1 MTPALIFDNKTGS
14 GNKYGSQ
21 HRWLLSSLLIAI
33 VLLSL
38 APSLRLLIE
47 ALSDLTQGRQSPL
60 WQVLNS
66 ASTWRALWQSL
77 YTSGLGML
85 IALILGS
92 LFAFAITLTNVRGKA
107 WLVFCFMLPMMIP
120 PQVTALSWLQLFGPA
135 SPLLKSM
142 GIAPPLGSPQP
153 LYSAEGIALLLGI
166 QSAPLVF
173 LALRTSLLSLP
184 RELIEAARISG
195 AKQTQVW
202 GHIILP
208 VTRSGLIAGGAMA
221 FISSLG
227 NFGIPAML
235 GIPAGYYV
243 LPTLIYQRMANF
255 GTGVLAE
262 MAALSLLIGL
272 LALAG
277 VALQQQ
283 LMNRSRFGLGGHSG
297 RSHDFTLG
305 SWRSLVTATLVGILL
320 IILVAP
326 LLALII
332 SSLVPAMGVPL
343 NAETAT
349 LNAYAEVMGRQGA
362 TWRAV
367 NNSLWLAG
375 SAAVVLM
382 LLSLPLAYRLQRL
395 PERWRGVVLS
405 AIEIPYAL
413 PGVVLAIACILLFV
427 RPLPII
433 NVALYGTLGLI
444 FIAYLAR
451 FLVVCVK
458 PVATSLAQLDPS
470 LEEAAQLAG
479 AGPWRRLGSIILPLV
494 APALFAGGLL
504 VFLLAVN
511 ELTVSALLWSAGN
524 ETLGVLIF
532 NLDEGGESVLASAVS
547 VLVVIMVASLML
559 TLSLLAPRLP
569 KGVIPWQS

>member
-1 MTPALIFDNKTGS
+1 MSPSLNV
-14 GNKYGSQ
+14 GSQ
-21 HRWLLSSLLIAI
+21 HRWLLTLLTLLV

-38 APSLRLLIE
+38 APSLRLLME
-47 ALSDLTQGRQSPL
+47 ALSDLGQGSSAPL
-60 WQVLNS
+60 WKVLNA
-66 ASTWRALWQSL
+66 ASTWRALWHSL

-85 IALILGS
+85 IALVLGS
-92 LFAFAITLTNVRGKA
+92 LFAFVITLTDIRGKA

-135 SPLLKSM
+135 SPLLKSIGM
-142 GIAPPLGSPQP
+142 APPLGSPQP

-173 LALRTSLLSLP
+173 LALRTSLMSLP
-184 RELIEAARISG
+184 RELVEAARISG
-195 AKQTQVW
+195 ARQGQVW

-208 VTRSGLIAGGAMA
+208 VTRHGLIAGAAMA

-227 NFGIPAML
+227 NFGTPAML

-262 MAALSLLIGL
+262 MAALSLLIGV

-277 VALQQQ
+277 VALQQYW
-283 LMNRSRFGLGGHSG
+283 MNRSRFGLGGHGG
-297 RSHDFTLG
+297 RAHDF
-305 SWRSLVTATLVGILL
+305 SLVRWRTGVTTLL
-320 IILVAP
+320 IMVLLLILVAP
-326 LLALII
+326 LLALVV

-343 NAETAT
+343 SLDTIT
-349 LNAYAEVMGRQGA
+349 LNAYHEVIGRQGA

-367 NNSLWLAG
+367 RNSFWLAG
-375 SAAVVLM
+375 GAALVLM
-382 LLSLPLAYRLQRL
+382 LCSLPLAYRLQRL
-395 PERWRGVVLS
+395 PPRLQQLTLS
-405 AIEIPYAL
+405 VIELPYAL

-427 RPLPII
+427 RPLPLI
-433 NVALYGTLGLI
+433 NLALYGTLGLI
-444 FIAYLAR
+444 FVAYLAR
-451 FLVVCVK
+451 FLVVCLK
-458 PVATSLAQLDPS
+458 PVSASLAQLDPS

-479 AGPWRRLGSIILPLV
+479 AGPWRRLATIVMPLI
-494 APALFAGGLL
+494 APSLFAGGLL

-532 NLDEGGESVLASAVS
+532 NLDEGGESVLASAVA
-547 VLVVIMVASLML
+547 VLVVAMVATLMLLLSLM
-559 TLSLLAPRLP
+559 APRLP
-569 KGVIPWQS
+569 KGVVPWQG

>member
-1 MTPALIFDNKTGS
+1 MTPSLTDS
-14 GNKYGSQ
+14 SQ

-38 APSLRLLIE
+38 APSVRLLIE
-47 ALSDLTQGRQSPL
+47 ALSDLGQGRQSPL
-60 WQVLNS
+60 GQVLNS

-85 IALILGS
+85 IALVLGS
-92 LFAFAITLTNVRGKA
+92 LFAFSITLTNVRGKT

-135 SPLLKSM
+135 SPLLKSIGM
-142 GIAPPLGSPQP
+142 APPLGSPQP
-153 LYSAEGIALLLGI
+153 LYSADGIALLLGI
-166 QSAPLVF
+166 QGAPLVF

-195 AKQTQVW
+195 ARQTQVW

-235 GIPAGYYV
+235 GIPAGYFV

-277 VALQQQ
+277 VALQQH
-283 LMNRSRFGLGGHSG
+283 LMRHSRFGLGGHSG

-305 SWRSLVTATLVGILL
+305 RWRTPVTATLVGILL

-362 TWRAV
+362 TWRAAH
-367 NNSLWLAG
+367 NSLWLAG

-395 PERWRGVVLS
+395 PDRWRGVVLS

-433 NVALYGTLGLI
+433 HVALYGTLGLI

-458 PVATSLAQLDPS
+458 PVAASLAQLDAS

-479 AGPWRRLGSIILPLV
+479 AGPLRRLGGIILPLV

-559 TLSLLAPRLP
+559 SLSLLASRLP
-569 KGVIPWQS
+569 KGVIPWQG

>member
-1 MTPALIFDNKTGS
+1 MTPALTFDK
-14 GNKYGSQ
+14 KYGSQ
-21 HRWLLSSLLIAI
+21 HRWLLSSLLIGI

-47 ALSDLTQGRQSPL
+47 ALSDLSQGRQSPL

-66 ASTWRALWQSL
+66 ASTWRALWHSL

-85 IALILGS
+85 IALVLGS
-92 LFAFAITLTNVRGKA
+92 LFAFAITLTNVRGKT

-135 SPLLKSM
+135 SPLLKSIGM
-142 GIAPPLGSPQP
+142 APPMGSPQP

-243 LPTLIYQRMANF
+243 LPTLIYQRMASF

-277 VALQQQ
+277 VALQQH
-283 LMNRSRFGLGGHSG
+283 LMGRSRFGLGGHSG

-305 SWRSLVTATLVGILL
+305 RWRTLVMATLVGTLL

-326 LLALII
+326 LLALVV
-332 SSLVPAMGVPL
+332 SSLVPAVGVPL
-343 NAETAT
+343 NANTAT
-349 LNAYAEVMGRQGA
+349 LNAYAEVVGRQGA

-367 NNSLWLAG
+367 RNSLWLAG

-382 LLSLPLAYRLQRL
+382 LLCLPLTYRLQRL

-444 FIAYLAR
+444 FVAYLAR

-458 PVATSLAQLDPS
+458 PVAASLAQLDPS

-479 AGPWRRLGSIILPLV
+479 AGPWRRLSGIVLPLV

-524 ETLGVLIF
+524 ETIGVLIF
-532 NLDEGGESVLASAVS
+532 NLDQGGESVLAAAVS

-559 TLSLLAPRLP
+559 ALSFLAPRLP
-569 KGVIPWQS
+569 KGVIPWQG

>member
-1 MTPALIFDNKTGS
+1 MSPSLTQ
-14 GNKYGSQ
+14 GSQ
-21 HRWLLSSLLIAI
+21 HRWLLTLLTLTV

-38 APSLRLLIE
+38 APSLRLLVE
-47 ALSDLTQGRQSPL
+47 ALSDLTQGGNAPL
-60 WQVLNS
+60 WRVLQS
-66 ASTWRALWQSL
+66 ASTWRALWHSL

-85 IALILGS
+85 IALALGS
-92 LFAFAITLTNVRGKA
+92 LFAFVITLTDIRGKA

-135 SPLLKSM
+135 SPLLKSIGM
-142 GIAPPLGSPQP
+142 APPLGSPQP

-184 RELIEAARISG
+184 RELVEAARISG
-195 AKQTQVW
+195 ARQNQVW
-202 GHIILP
+202 RHIVLP
-208 VTRSGLIAGGAMA
+208 VTRSGLVAGAAMA

-235 GIPAGYYV
+235 GIPASYYV
-243 LPTLIYQRMANF
+243 LPTLIYQRMASF

-262 MAALSLLIGL
+262 MAALSLLIGV

-277 VALQQQ
+277 VALQQHW
-283 LMNRSRFGLGGHSG
+283 MGRSRFGLVGHSG
-297 RSHDFTLG
+297 RAHDFSLG
-305 SWRSLVTATLVGILL
+305 RFRSLVTTLLVSVLL
-320 IILVAP
+320 VILVAP
-326 LLALII
+326 LVALVV

-343 NAETAT
+343 NADTAT
-349 LNAYAEVMGRQGA
+349 LNAYHEVIGRQGA
-362 TWRAV
+362 TWRAMR
-367 NNSLWLAG
+367 NSFWLAG
-375 SAAVVLM
+375 GAAVVLM
-382 LLSLPLAYRLQRL
+382 LCSLPLAYHLQRL
-395 PERWRGVVLS
+395 PARLQNLTLS
-405 AIEIPYAL
+405 IIELPYAL

-444 FIAYLAR
+444 FVAYLAR
-451 FLVVCVK
+451 FLVVCLK
-458 PVATSLAQLDPS
+458 PVSASLAQLDPS

-479 AGPWRRLGSIILPLV
+479 AGPWRRLSTIVMPLI

-547 VLVVIMVASLML
+547 VLVVLMVASLML
-559 TLSLLAPRLP
+559 SLSLLAPRLP
-569 KGVIPWQS
+569 KGVVPWQG

>member
-1 MTPALIFDNKTGS
+1 MTPAITYD
-14 GNKYGSQ
+14 NKYGSQ

-47 ALSDLTQGRQSPL
+47 ALSDLSQGRQSPL

-66 ASTWRALWQSL
+66 ASTWRALWRSL

-85 IALILGS
+85 IALVLGS
-92 LFAFAITLTNVRGKA
+92 LFAFAITLTNVRGKS

-135 SPLLKSM
+135 SPLLKSIGM
-142 GIAPPLGSPQP
+142 EPPLGSPQP

-195 AKQTQVW
+195 AKQAQVW

-243 LPTLIYQRMANF
+243 LPTLIYQRMASF

-277 VALQQQ
+277 VALQQH
-283 LMNRSRFGLGGHSG
+283 LMGRSRFGLGGHSG

-305 SWRSLVTATLVGILL
+305 RWRTLVTSTLVGILL

-326 LLALII
+326 LLALVV
-332 SSLVPAMGVPL
+332 SSLVPAVGVPL
-343 NAETAT
+343 NANTAS
-349 LNAYAEVMGRQGA
+349 LNAYAEVIGRQGA

-367 NNSLWLAG
+367 RNSLWLAG

-395 PERWRGVVLS
+395 PERWRSVVLS

-444 FIAYLAR
+444 FVAYLAR

-458 PVATSLAQLDPS
+458 PVAASLAQLDSS

-479 AGPWRRLGSIILPLV
+479 AGPWRRLGGIILPLV

-532 NLDEGGESVLASAVS
+532 NLDQGGESVLASAVS

-559 TLSLLAPRLP
+559 ALSLLAPRLP
-569 KGVIPWQS
+569 KGVIPWQG

>member
-1 MTPALIFDNKTGS
+1 MMSPSLNV
-14 GNKYGSQ
+14 GSQ
-21 HRWLLSSLLIAI
+21 HRWLLTLLTLLV

-38 APSLRLLIE
+38 APSLRLLME
-47 ALSDLTQGRQSPL
+47 ALSDLGQGSSAPL
-60 WQVLNS
+60 WKVLNA
-66 ASTWRALWQSL
+66 ASTWRALWHSL

-85 IALILGS
+85 IALVLGS
-92 LFAFAITLTNVRGKA
+92 LFAFVITLTDIRGKA

-135 SPLLKSM
+135 SPLLKSIGM
-142 GIAPPLGSPQP
+142 APPLGSPQP

-173 LALRTSLLSLP
+173 LALRTSLMSLP
-184 RELIEAARISG
+184 RELVEAARISG
-195 AKQTQVW
+195 ARQGQVW

-208 VTRSGLIAGGAMA
+208 VTRHGLIAGAAMA

-262 MAALSLLIGL
+262 MAALSLLIGV

-277 VALQQQ
+277 VALQQYW
-283 LMNRSRFGLGGHSG
+283 MNRSRFGLGGHGG
-297 RSHDFTLG
+297 RAHDFSLGRWRTGVTTL
-305 SWRSLVTATLVGILL
+305 LVMVLL
-320 IILVAP
+320 LILVAP
-326 LLALII
+326 LLALVV

-343 NAETAT
+343 SLDTIT
-349 LNAYAEVMGRQGA
+349 LNAYHEVIGRQGA

-367 NNSLWLAG
+367 RNSFWLAG
-375 SAAVVLM
+375 GAALVLM
-382 LLSLPLAYRLQRL
+382 LCSLPLAYRLQRL
-395 PERWRGVVLS
+395 PPRLQQLTLS
-405 AIEIPYAL
+405 VIELPYAL

-427 RPLPII
+427 RPLPLI
-433 NVALYGTLGLI
+433 NLALYGTLGLI
-444 FIAYLAR
+444 FVAYLAR
-451 FLVVCVK
+451 FLVVCLK
-458 PVATSLAQLDPS
+458 PVSASLAQLDPS

-479 AGPWRRLGSIILPLV
+479 AGPWRRLATIVMPLI
-494 APALFAGGLL
+494 APSLFAGGLL

-532 NLDEGGESVLASAVS
+532 NLDEGGESVLASAVA
-547 VLVVIMVASLML
+547 VLVVAMVATLMLLLSLM
-559 TLSLLAPRLP
+559 APRLP
-569 KGVIPWQS
+569 KGVVPWQG

>member
-1 MTPALIFDNKTGS
+1 MSPSLNV
-14 GNKYGSQ
+14 GSQ
-21 HRWLLSSLLIAI
+21 HRWLLTLLTLLV

-38 APSLRLLIE
+38 APSLRLLME
-47 ALSDLTQGRQSPL
+47 ALSDLGQGSSAPL
-60 WQVLNS
+60 WKVLNA
-66 ASTWRALWQSL
+66 ASTWRALWHSL

-85 IALILGS
+85 IALVLGS
-92 LFAFAITLTNVRGKA
+92 LFAFVITLTDIRGKA

-135 SPLLKSM
+135 SPLLKSIGM
-142 GIAPPLGSPQP
+142 APPLGSPQP

-173 LALRTSLLSLP
+173 LALRTSLMSLP
-184 RELIEAARISG
+184 RELVEAARISG
-195 AKQTQVW
+195 ARQGQVW

-208 VTRSGLIAGGAMA
+208 VTRHGLIAGAAMA

-277 VALQQQ
+277 VALQQYW
-283 LMNRSRFGLGGHSG
+283 MNRSRFGLGGHGG
-297 RSHDFTLG
+297 RAHDFSLG
-305 SWRSLVTATLVGILL
+305 RWRTGVTTLL
-320 IILVAP
+320 IMVLLLILVAP
-326 LLALII
+326 LLALVV

-343 NAETAT
+343 SLDTIT
-349 LNAYAEVMGRQGA
+349 LNAYHEVIGRQGA

-367 NNSLWLAG
+367 RNSFWLAG
-375 SAAVVLM
+375 GAALVLM
-382 LLSLPLAYRLQRL
+382 LCSLPLAYRLQRL
-395 PERWRGVVLS
+395 PPRLQQLTLS
-405 AIEIPYAL
+405 IIELPYAL

-427 RPLPII
+427 RPLPLI
-433 NVALYGTLGLI
+433 NLALYGTLGLI
-444 FIAYLAR
+444 FVAYLAR
-451 FLVVCVK
+451 FLVVCLK
-458 PVATSLAQLDPS
+458 PVSASLAQLDPS

-479 AGPWRRLGSIILPLV
+479 AGPWRRLATIVMPLI
-494 APALFAGGLL
+494 APSLFAGGLL

-532 NLDEGGESVLASAVS
+532 NLDEGGESVLASAVA
-547 VLVVIMVASLML
+547 VLVVAMVATLMLLLSLM
-559 TLSLLAPRLP
+559 APRLP
-569 KGVIPWQS
+569 KGVVPWQG

>member
-1 MTPALIFDNKTGS
+1 MIPVLTYS
-14 GNKYGSQ
+14 SQ
-21 HRWLLSSLLIAI
+21 HRWLLSSLLIGI

-66 ASTWRALWQSL
+66 ASTWRALWHSL

-85 IALILGS
+85 IALVLGS
-92 LFAFAITLTNVRGKA
+92 LFAFAITLTNVRGKS

-135 SPLLKSM
+135 SPLLKSIGM
-142 GIAPPLGSPQP
+142 APPLGSPQP

-208 VTRSGLIAGGAMA
+208 VTRSGLIAGGSMA

-235 GIPAGYYV
+235 GIPAGYFV
-243 LPTLIYQRMANF
+243 LPTLIYQRMASF

-277 VALQQQ
+277 VALQQH
-283 LMNRSRFGLGGHSG
+283 LMGRSRFGLGGHSG

-305 SWRSLVTATLVGILL
+305 RWRTPVTATLVTILL

-326 LLALII
+326 LLALIA

-343 NAETAT
+343 NTETAT
-349 LNAYAEVMGRQGA
+349 LNAYAEVVGRQGA

-367 NNSLWLAG
+367 NNSLLLAG

-444 FIAYLAR
+444 FVAYLAR

-458 PVATSLAQLDPS
+458 PVAASLAQLDPS

-559 TLSLLAPRLP
+559 ALSLLAPRLP
-569 KGVIPWQS
+569 KGVIPWQG

>member
-1 MTPALIFDNKTGS
+1 MAPGLTD
-14 GNKYGSQ
+14 GSQ
-21 HRWLLSSLLIAI
+21 HRWLLTLLMFVI
-33 VLLSL
+33 VALSL
-38 APSLRLLIE
+38 VPSLRLLME
-47 ALSDLTQGRQSPL
+47 ALGDLVQGGESPL
-60 WQVLNS
+60 WRVLQ
-66 ASTWRALWQSL
+66 AEGTWRALARSL
-77 YTSGLGML
+77 YTSGLGTL
-85 IALILGS
+85 IALVLGS
-92 LFAFAITLTNVRGKA
+92 LFAFVITLTDIRGKA

-135 SPLLKSM
+135 SPLLKSIGM
-142 GIAPPLGSPQP
+142 APPLGSPQP

-184 RELIEAARISG
+184 RELVEAARISG
-195 AKQTQVW
+195 ARQAQVW
-202 GHIILP
+202 GQIILP
-208 VTRSGLIAGGAMA
+208 VTRSGLIAGAAMA

-243 LPTLIYQRMANF
+243 LPTLIYQRMASF

-262 MAALSLLIGL
+262 MASLSLLIGV

-277 VALQQQ
+277 VALQQAW
-283 LMNRSRFGLGGHSG
+283 MKRSRFGLVGHGG
-297 RSHDFTLG
+297 RAHDFSLG
-305 SWRSLVTATLVGILL
+305 PWRGGVTALLVAVLL
-320 IILVAP
+320 AILVAP
-326 LLALII
+326 LVALVA

-343 NAETAT
+343 SWESVT
-349 LNAYAEVMGRQGA
+349 LNAYHEVIGRQGA

-367 NNSLWLAG
+367 RNSLWLAG
-375 SAAVVLM
+375 GAALVLM
-382 LLSLPLAYRLQRL
+382 LCSLPLAYRLQRL
-395 PERWRGVVLS
+395 PRRWQSLALG
-405 AIEIPYAL
+405 AIELPYAL
-413 PGVVLAIACILLFV
+413 PGVVLAVACILLFV
-427 RPLPII
+427 RPIPVV

-444 FIAYLAR
+444 FVAYLAR
-451 FLVVCVK
+451 FLVVCLK
-458 PVATSLAQLDPS
+458 PVAAGLAQLDPS

-479 AGPWRRLGSIILPLV
+479 AGPWRRLGGIVLPLV

-569 KGVIPWQS
+569 KGVVPWQG

>member
-1 MTPALIFDNKTGS
+1 MTPALTFDK
-14 GNKYGSQ
+14 KYGSQ
-21 HRWLLSSLLIAI
+21 HRWLLSSLLIGI

-47 ALSDLTQGRQSPL
+47 ALSDLSQGRQSPL

-66 ASTWRALWQSL
+66 ASTWRALWHSL

-85 IALILGS
+85 IALVLGS
-92 LFAFAITLTNVRGKA
+92 LFAFAITLTNVRGKT

-135 SPLLKSM
+135 SPLLKSIGM
-142 GIAPPLGSPQP
+142 APPMGSPQP

-243 LPTLIYQRMANF
+243 LPTLIYQRMASF

-277 VALQQQ
+277 VALQQH
-283 LMNRSRFGLGGHSG
+283 LMGRSRFGLGGHSG

-305 SWRSLVTATLVGILL
+305 RWRTLVMATLVGTLL

-326 LLALII
+326 LLALVV
-332 SSLVPAMGVPL
+332 SSLVPAVGVPL
-343 NAETAT
+343 NANTAT
-349 LNAYAEVMGRQGA
+349 LNAYAEVVGRQGA

-367 NNSLWLAG
+367 RNSLWLAG

-382 LLSLPLAYRLQRL
+382 LLCLPLTYRLQRL

-444 FIAYLAR
+444 FVAYLAR

-458 PVATSLAQLDPS
+458 PVAASLAQLDPS

-479 AGPWRRLGSIILPLV
+479 AGPWRRLSGIVLPLV

-524 ETLGVLIF
+524 ETIGVLIF
-532 NLDEGGESVLASAVS
+532 NLDQGGESVLAAAVS

-559 TLSLLAPRLP
+559 ALSLLAPRLP
-569 KGVIPWQS
+569 KGVIPWQG

>member
-1 MTPALIFDNKTGS
+1 MMSPSLNV
-14 GNKYGSQ
+14 GSQ
-21 HRWLLSSLLIAI
+21 HRWLLTLLTLLV

-38 APSLRLLIE
+38 APSLRLLME
-47 ALSDLTQGRQSPL
+47 ALSDLGQGSSAPL
-60 WQVLNS
+60 WKVLNA
-66 ASTWRALWQSL
+66 ASTWRALWHSL

-85 IALILGS
+85 IALALGS
-92 LFAFAITLTNVRGKA
+92 LFAFVITLTDIRGKA

-135 SPLLKSM
+135 SPLLKSIGM
-142 GIAPPLGSPQP
+142 APPLGSPQP

-173 LALRTSLLSLP
+173 LALRTSLMSLP
-184 RELIEAARISG
+184 RELVEAARISG
-195 AKQTQVW
+195 ARQGQVW

-208 VTRSGLIAGGAMA
+208 VTRHGLIAGAAMA

-262 MAALSLLIGL
+262 MAALSLLIGV

-277 VALQQQ
+277 VALQQYW
-283 LMNRSRFGLGGHSG
+283 MNRSRFGLGGHGG
-297 RSHDFTLG
+297 RAHDFSLGRWRTGVTTL
-305 SWRSLVTATLVGILL
+305 LVMVLL
-320 IILVAP
+320 LILVAP
-326 LLALII
+326 LLALVV

-343 NAETAT
+343 SLDTIT
-349 LNAYAEVMGRQGA
+349 LNAYHEVIGRQGA

-367 NNSLWLAG
+367 RNSFWLAG
-375 SAAVVLM
+375 GAALVLM
-382 LLSLPLAYRLQRL
+382 LCSLPLAYRLQRL
-395 PERWRGVVLS
+395 PPRLQQLTLS
-405 AIEIPYAL
+405 VIELPYAL

-427 RPLPII
+427 RPLPLI
-433 NVALYGTLGLI
+433 NLALYGTLGLI
-444 FIAYLAR
+444 FVAYLAR
-451 FLVVCVK
+451 FLVVCLK
-458 PVATSLAQLDPS
+458 PVSASLAQLDPS

-479 AGPWRRLGSIILPLV
+479 AGPWRRLATIVMPLI
-494 APALFAGGLL
+494 APSLFAGGLL

-532 NLDEGGESVLASAVS
+532 NLDEGGESVLASAVA
-547 VLVVIMVASLML
+547 VLVVAMVATLMLLLSLM
-559 TLSLLAPRLP
+559 APRLP
-569 KGVIPWQS
+569 KGVVPWQG

>member
-1 MTPALIFDNKTGS
+1 MSPSLNV
-14 GNKYGSQ
+14 GSQ
-21 HRWLLSSLLIAI
+21 HRWLLTLLTLLV

-38 APSLRLLIE
+38 APSLRLLME
-47 ALSDLTQGRQSPL
+47 ALSDLGQGSSAPL
-60 WQVLNS
+60 WKVLNA
-66 ASTWRALWQSL
+66 ASTWRALWHSL

-85 IALILGS
+85 IALVLGS
-92 LFAFAITLTNVRGKA
+92 LFAFVITLTDIRGKA

-135 SPLLKSM
+135 SPLLKSIGM
-142 GIAPPLGSPQP
+142 APPLGSPQP

-173 LALRTSLLSLP
+173 LALRTSLMSLP
-184 RELIEAARISG
+184 RELVEAARISG
-195 AKQTQVW
+195 ARQGQVW

-208 VTRSGLIAGGAMA
+208 VTRHGLIAGAAMA

-262 MAALSLLIGL
+262 MAALSLLIGV

-277 VALQQQ
+277 VALQQYW
-283 LMNRSRFGLGGHSG
+283 MNRSRFGLGGHSG
-297 RSHDFTLG
+297 RAHDFSLG
-305 SWRSLVTATLVGILL
+305 RWRTGVTTLL
-320 IILVAP
+320 IMVLLLILVAP
-326 LLALII
+326 LLALVV

-343 NAETAT
+343 SLDTIT
-349 LNAYAEVMGRQGA
+349 LNAYHEVIGRQGA

-367 NNSLWLAG
+367 RNSFWLAG
-375 SAAVVLM
+375 GAALVLM
-382 LLSLPLAYRLQRL
+382 LCSLPLAYRLQRL
-395 PERWRGVVLS
+395 PPRLQQLTLS
-405 AIEIPYAL
+405 VIELPYAL

-427 RPLPII
+427 RPLPLI
-433 NVALYGTLGLI
+433 NLALYGTLGLI
-444 FIAYLAR
+444 FVAYLAR
-451 FLVVCVK
+451 FLVVCLK
-458 PVATSLAQLDPS
+458 PVSASLAQLDPS

-479 AGPWRRLGSIILPLV
+479 AGPWRRLATIVMPLI
-494 APALFAGGLL
+494 APSLFAGGLL

-532 NLDEGGESVLASAVS
+532 NLDEGGESVLASAVA
-547 VLVVIMVASLML
+547 VLVVAMVATLMLLLSLM
-559 TLSLLAPRLP
+559 APRLP
-569 KGVIPWQS
+569 KGVVPWQG

>member
-1 MTPALIFDNKTGS
+1 MTPTLSYD
-14 GNKYGSQ
+14 NKYGSQ

-47 ALSDLTQGRQSPL
+47 ALSDLAQGRQSPL

-66 ASTWRALWQSL
+66 ANTWRALWHSL

-85 IALILGS
+85 IALVLGS
-92 LFAFAITLTNVRGKA
+92 LFAFAITLTNVRGKS

-135 SPLLKSM
+135 SPLLKSIGM
-142 GIAPPLGSPQP
+142 APPLGSPQP

-184 RELIEAARISG
+184 RELVEAARISG

-243 LPTLIYQRMANF
+243 LPTLIYQRMASF

-277 VALQQQ
+277 VALQQH
-283 LMNRSRFGLGGHSG
+283 LMGRSRFGLGGHSG

-305 SWRSLVTATLVGILL
+305 RWRALVTTTLVGILL

-326 LLALII
+326 LLALVV
-332 SSLVPAMGVPL
+332 SSLVPAVGVPL
-343 NAETAT
+343 NADTAT
-349 LNAYAEVMGRQGA
+349 FNAYAEVMGRQGA

-367 NNSLWLAG
+367 SNSLWLAG

-395 PERWRGVVLS
+395 PERLRGIVLS

-444 FIAYLAR
+444 FVAYLAR

-458 PVATSLAQLDPS
+458 PVAASLAQLDPS

-479 AGPWRRLGSIILPLV
+479 AGPWRRLGGIILPLV

-532 NLDEGGESVLASAVS
+532 NLDQGGESVLAAAVS
-547 VLVVIMVASLML
+547 VLVVLMVASLML
-559 TLSLLAPRLP
+559 TLSVLAPRLP
-569 KGVIPWQS
+569 KGVIPWQG

>member
-1 MTPALIFDNKTGS
+1 MMPCLTDN
-14 GNKYGSQ
+14 SQ
-21 HRWLLSSLLIAI
+21 HRWVLTCLLIAI
-33 VLLSL
+33 VLLSM
-38 APSLRLLIE
+38 APSIRLLIE
-47 ALSDLTQGRQSPL
+47 ALSDLAQGRHSPL

-66 ASTWRALWQSL
+66 ASTWRALWHSL
-77 YTSGLGML
+77 ATSGLGML
-85 IALILGS
+85 VALVLGS
-92 LFAFAITLTNVRGKA
+92 LFAFTITLTDVRGKS

-135 SPLLKSM
+135 SPLLKSI
-142 GIAPPLGSPQP
+142 GLAPPLGSPQP

-208 VTRSGLIAGGAMA
+208 VTRGGLIAGGAMA

-343 NAETAT
+343 NAETIT
-349 LNAYAEVMGRQGA
+349 LSAYAEVVGRQGA

-367 NNSLWLAG
+367 TNSLWLAG

-395 PERWRGVVLS
+395 PERWQGAVLS

-458 PVATSLAQLDPS
+458 PVAASLAQLDPS

-569 KGVIPWQS
+569 KGVIPWQG

>member
-1 MTPALIFDNKTGS
+1 MTPSLTA
-14 GNKYGSQ
+14 GSQ
-21 HRWLLSSLLIAI
+21 QRWLLTLLTVTI

-38 APSLRLLIE
+38 VPSLRLLLE
-47 ALSDLTQGRQSPL
+47 ALGDLAQGSEAPL
-60 WQVLNS
+60 WRVLQ
-66 ASTWRALWQSL
+66 AESTWRALWRSL

-85 IALILGS
+85 IALALGS
-92 LFAFAITLTNVRGKA
+92 LFAFVITLTDIRGKA

-120 PQVTALSWLQLFGPA
+120 PQVTALSWLQLLGPA
-135 SPLLKSM
+135 SPLLKSIGM
-142 GIAPPLGSPQP
+142 APPLGSPQP

-184 RELIEAARISG
+184 RELVEAARISG
-195 AKQTQVW
+195 ARQTQVW
-202 GHIILP
+202 GHVTLP
-208 VTRSGLIAGGAMA
+208 VTRGGLIAGGAMA

-243 LPTLIYQRMANF
+243 LPTLIYQRMASF

-262 MAALSLLIGL
+262 MASLSLLIGV

-277 VALQQQ
+277 VALQQAW
-283 LMNRSRFGLGGHSG
+283 MKRSRFGLVGHSG
-297 RSHDFTLG
+297 RAHDFSLG
-305 SWRSLVTATLVGILL
+305 RWRGAVTALL
-320 IILVAP
+320 IAVLLAILIAP
-326 LLALII
+326 LAALVV
-332 SSLVPAMGVPL
+332 SSLVPAVGVPL
-343 NAETAT
+343 TWESAT
-349 LNAYAEVMGRQGA
+349 LNAYHEVIGRQGA

-367 NNSLWLAG
+367 RNSLWLAG
-375 SAAVVLM
+375 GAALVLM
-382 LLSLPLAYRLQRL
+382 LCSLPLAYRLQRL
-395 PERWRGVVLS
+395 PQRWQSLALG
-405 AIEIPYAL
+405 AIELPYAL
-413 PGVVLAIACILLFV
+413 PGVVLAVACILLFV
-427 RPLPII
+427 RPIPLV

-444 FIAYLAR
+444 FVAYLMR
-451 FLVVCVK
+451 FLVVCLK
-458 PVATSLAQLDPS
+458 PVAAGLAQLDPA

-479 AGPWRRLGSIILPLV
+479 AGPWRRLGGIVLPLV

-532 NLDEGGESVLASAVS
+532 NLAEGGESVLAAAVS
-547 VLVVIMVASLML
+547 VLVVAMIAALML
-559 TLSLLAPRLP
+559 CLSWLAPHLP
-569 KGVIPWQS
+569 KGVVPWQG

>member
-1 MTPALIFDNKTGS
+1 MMSPSLNV
-14 GNKYGSQ
+14 GSQ
-21 HRWLLSSLLIAI
+21 HRWLLTLLTLLV

-38 APSLRLLIE
+38 APSLRLLME
-47 ALSDLTQGRQSPL
+47 ALSDLGQGSSAPL
-60 WQVLNS
+60 WKVLNA
-66 ASTWRALWQSL
+66 ASTWRALWHSL

-85 IALILGS
+85 IALVLGS
-92 LFAFAITLTNVRGKA
+92 LFAFVITLTDIRGKA

-135 SPLLKSM
+135 SPLLKSIGM
-142 GIAPPLGSPQP
+142 APPLGSPQP

-173 LALRTSLLSLP
+173 LALRTSLMSLP
-184 RELIEAARISG
+184 RELVEAARISG
-195 AKQTQVW
+195 ARQGQVW

-208 VTRSGLIAGGAMA
+208 VTRHGLIAGAAMA

-262 MAALSLLIGL
+262 MAALSLLIGV

-277 VALQQQ
+277 VALQQYW
-283 LMNRSRFGLGGHSG
+283 MNRSRFGLGGHSG
-297 RSHDFTLG
+297 RAHDFSLG
-305 SWRSLVTATLVGILL
+305 RWRTGVTTLL
-320 IILVAP
+320 IMVLLLILVAP
-326 LLALII
+326 LLALVV

-343 NAETAT
+343 SLDTIT
-349 LNAYAEVMGRQGA
+349 LNAYHEVIGRQGA

-367 NNSLWLAG
+367 RNSFWLAG
-375 SAAVVLM
+375 GAALVLM
-382 LLSLPLAYRLQRL
+382 LCSLPLAYRLQRL
-395 PERWRGVVLS
+395 PPRLQQLTLS
-405 AIEIPYAL
+405 VIELPYAL

-427 RPLPII
+427 RPLPLI
-433 NVALYGTLGLI
+433 NLALYGTLGLI
-444 FIAYLAR
+444 FVAYLAR
-451 FLVVCVK
+451 FLVVCLK
-458 PVATSLAQLDPS
+458 PVSASLAQLDPS

-479 AGPWRRLGSIILPLV
+479 AGPWRRLATIVMPLI
-494 APALFAGGLL
+494 APSLFAGGLL

-532 NLDEGGESVLASAVS
+532 NLDEGGESVLASAVA
-547 VLVVIMVASLML
+547 VLVVAMVATLMLLLSLM
-559 TLSLLAPRLP
+559 APRLP
-569 KGVIPWQS
+569 KGVVPWQG

>member
-1 MTPALIFDNKTGS
+1 MTPSLNL
-14 GNKYGSQ
+14 GSQ
-21 HRWLLSSLLIAI
+21 HRWLLSLITLLV

-38 APSLRLLIE
+38 APSVRLLVE
-47 ALSDLTQGRQSPL
+47 ALSDLGQGSQAPL
-60 WQVLNS
+60 WKVLNA
-66 ASTWRALWQSL
+66 ASTWRALWHSL

-85 IALILGS
+85 IALVLGS
-92 LFAFAITLTNVRGKA
+92 LFAFVITLTDIRGKA

-135 SPLLKSM
+135 SPLLKSIGM
-142 GIAPPLGSPQP
+142 APPLGSPQP

-195 AKQTQVW
+195 ARQAQVW

-208 VTRSGLIAGGAMA
+208 ITRHGLVTGAAMA

-243 LPTLIYQRMANF
+243 LPTLIYQRMASF

-262 MAALSLLIGL
+262 MAALSMLIGV
-272 LALAG
+272 LALAC
-277 VALQQQ
+277 VALQQYW
-283 LMNRSRFGLGGHSG
+283 MNRSRFGLGGHSG
-297 RSHDFTLG
+297 RAHDFLLG
-305 SWRSLVTATLVGILL
+305 RYRPLVTALLVGVLL
-320 IILVAP
+320 VILVAP
-326 LLALII
+326 LAALVV
-332 SSLVPAMGVPL
+332 SSLVPAMGV
-343 NAETAT
+343 T
-349 LNAYAEVMGRQGA
+349 LSADTVTLDAYHEVIGRQGA

-367 NNSLWLAG
+367 SNSFWLAG
-375 SAAVVLM
+375 GAALVLM
-382 LLSLPLAYRLQRL
+382 LCSLPLAYRLQRL
-395 PERWRGVVLS
+395 PPRLQQLTLS
-405 AIEIPYAL
+405 AIELPYAL

-427 RPLPII
+427 RPLPLIDL
-433 NVALYGTLGLI
+433 ALYGTLGLI
-444 FIAYLAR
+444 FVAYLAR
-451 FLVVCVK
+451 FLVVCLK
-458 PVATSLAQLDPS
+458 PVSASLAQLDPS

-479 AGPWRRLGSIILPLV
+479 AGPWRRLITILLPLM
-494 APALFAGGLL
+494 APSLFAGGLL

-532 NLDEGGESVLASAVS
+532 NLDEGGESVLAAAVS
-547 VLVVIMVASLML
+547 VLVVIMVATLML
-559 TLSLLAPRLP
+559 SLSLLAPRLP
-569 KGVIPWQS
+569 KGVVPWQG